1 MEGSTMAHTSL
12 EDQAL
17 DYTKPFTV
25 EFSYRDAD
33 GRKRRVE
40 KTTYPMKSM
49 VKRMAESESRAP
61 WDSQEVR

>member
-1 MEGSTMAHTSL
+1 MAKPIL

-33 GRKRRVE
+33 GRKQYVE
-40 KTTYPMKSM
+40 KLTHPLKSM

-61 WDSQEVR
+61 WDAQEAR

>member
-1 MEGSTMAHTSL
+1 MAQTIL

-33 GRKRRVE
+33 GRKRVIIRE
-40 KTTYPMKSM
+40 THPLKSM
-49 VKRMAESESRAP
+49 VRNMAERGQQAP
-61 WDSQEVR
+61 WDQEVR